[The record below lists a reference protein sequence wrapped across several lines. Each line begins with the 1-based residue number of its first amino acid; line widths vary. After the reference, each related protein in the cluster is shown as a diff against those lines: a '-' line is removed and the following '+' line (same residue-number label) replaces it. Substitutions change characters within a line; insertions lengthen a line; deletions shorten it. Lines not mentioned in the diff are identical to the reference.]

1 MGLDIWLGASIGR
14 RENQEDWAGIAALG
28 ESHAI
33 CVMADGMGGHAAG
46 EVASQVV
53 GTTFLEHFTTAQLST
68 EDRFMQSLRAANDAL
83 AARIQGAPELSG
95 MGTTLIAAEI
105 TGDRLFWCSVG
116 DSRLQLF
123 RNGAMARLNADHSYG
138 AWLDKEAQAGR
149 IADETAATSPDR
161 NSLLSVVAGE
171 AIDMIELVS
180 EGLPLFAGDTLVI
193 ASDGLDSLSDH
204 RMLAILSDNRE
215 ENAKTVGQIFLEAV
229 EAEQRRYQDNTTLI
243 VVRL

>member
-1 MGLDIWLGASIGR
+1 MPLDIWMGASIGR

-28 ESHAI
+28 ESDAI
-33 CVMADGMGGHAAG
+33 CVVADGMGGHAAG

-116 DSRLQLF
+116 DSRLRLF
-123 RNGAMARLNADHSYG
+123 RNGTMIRLNADHSYG
-138 AWLDKEAQAGR
+138 AWLDKEAHAGR
-149 IADETAATSPDR
+149 ITVEAAANSPDR
-161 NSLLSVVAGE
+161 NSLLSVVGGE
-171 AIDMIELVS
+171 AIDMVELVS

-204 RMLAILSDNRE
+204 RMLAILSGNRE
-215 ENAKTVGQIFLEAV
+215 ENAKTVGQSFLEAV